1 MCHSWVDILSSN
13 SNVTFALIIALRGM
27 VDDRGHFFSNSHAAD
42 KELKSSGSHIS
53 MLLFKPPNQSTKSND
68 YLC

>member
-1 MCHSWVDILSSN
+1 M
-13 SNVTFALIIALRGM
+13 
-27 VDDRGHFFSNSHAAD
+27 DDRDRFFSQSHAAD

-68 YLC
+68 YLCQHFSIESNESIGSILL